1 MVHLGN
7 GKNLLSNVQQV
18 ALSRAEGSIAY
29 DVDGNSYIDFL
40 SMIAVNNM
48 GHNHPKI
55 INASIKA
62 LQEGATVNLAFQSPY
77 YGQLA
82 RRVTQ
87 VLIFDTT
94 LAAAIKRLKAC
105 RCSSMTDL

>member
-1 MVHLGN
+1 M
-7 GKNLLSNVQQV
+7 
-18 ALSRAEGSIAY
+18 AF
-29 DVDGNSYIDFL
+29 DVDGKAYIDFL

-62 LQEGATVNLAFQSPY
+62 IREGATVNLAFQSPY

-82 RRVTQ
+82 KRVTQ
-87 VLIFDTT
+87 VRI
-94 LAAAIKRLKAC
+94 
-105 RCSSMTDL
+105 